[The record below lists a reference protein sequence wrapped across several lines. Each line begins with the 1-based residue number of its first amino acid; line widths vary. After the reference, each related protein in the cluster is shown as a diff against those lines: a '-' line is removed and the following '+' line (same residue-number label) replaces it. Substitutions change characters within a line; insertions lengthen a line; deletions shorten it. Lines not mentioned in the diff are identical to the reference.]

1 MTSLEDQIL
10 KKNIPGKCSWW
21 DKDSDEEGEK
31 ARAEWFDPDASD
43 PEKEMTELEK
53 QKKWVDADCP
63 EPVRRIIMARQEKVA
78 FKIKIRIAVGFVLP
92 KAALDALPAAL
103 YTNRSELGQV

>member
-1 MTSLEDQIL
+1 VTRPIWITAAELTSKNMTSLEDQIL
-10 KKNIPGKCSWW
+10 KKNIPGKYSWW

-63 EPVRRIIMARQEKVA
+63 EPVRRTIMARQEKVS
-78 FKIKIRIAVGFVLP
+78 
-92 KAALDALPAAL
+92 
-103 YTNRSELGQV
+103 N